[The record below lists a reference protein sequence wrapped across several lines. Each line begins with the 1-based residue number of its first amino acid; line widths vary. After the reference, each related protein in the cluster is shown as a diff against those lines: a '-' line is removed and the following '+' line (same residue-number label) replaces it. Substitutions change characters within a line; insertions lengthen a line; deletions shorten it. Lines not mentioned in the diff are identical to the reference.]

1 MSKQS
6 KSAERRRSLRIP
18 VNLTLEAMTRSGSQ
32 FYTTRDVSLQGCYVE
47 TDNILEP
54 DHVVKV
60 VMYLP
65 GDEEGIRFVAHV
77 RHGERGARADPDDPE
92 AYLRPSGM
100 GLEIFVIDGRQKARW
115 VEFIST
121 MAQAYEDEHGNE
133 EAEGRT
139 DDGEPES
146 PRRAASARPSSGMNH
161 PRRQHVRHP
170 VRMEVQLNDMKS
182 LFSLFSKNLS
192 VGGIYVES
200 ERKPPLGDHV
210 EVTVGHP
217 LTGEQLVIPGKVA
230 RTDEA
235 GIGIRFTGLTESE
248 RRDFLRFALTGKT
261 PGYPQD

>member
-1 MSKQS
+1 VSEQEKA
-6 KSAERRRSLRIP
+6 AERRRSLRIP

-47 TDNILEP
+47 AENILEP
-54 DHVVKV
+54 DHIVKV
-60 VMYLP
+60 IIYLP
-65 GDEEGIRFVAHV
+65 GDDEGIRFVAHV
-77 RHGERGARADPDDPE
+77 RHGERNLKPEEGDPE
-92 AYLRPSGM
+92 GYLKPSGM

-115 VEFIST
+115 VEYIST
-121 MAQAYEDEHGNE
+121 KAQEYEEEHGI
-133 EAEGRT
+133 EAAENREGGAAKSVKIGVPGREST
-139 DDGEPES
+139 ALEP
-146 PRRAASARPSSGMNH
+146 PRRR
-161 PRRQHVRHP
+161 HVRHP

-182 LFSLFSKNLS
+182 LFNLFSKNLS

-217 LTGEQLVIPGKVA
+217 MTGEQLVIPGKVA

-235 GIGIRFTGLTESE
+235 GIGIRFTGLTEGE

-261 PGYPQD
+261 PDFPE